1 MAAGA
6 SAGREG
12 KLRIQARSAGM
23 LTAAVGGSGGMG
35 AWARRMAAKPAITLD
50 AFFDSAAIDNIEMS
64 PDGRAVVVETER
76 ADWERDR
83 YRHELW
89 LWREGTG
96 TAALTTAGFDHG
108 AQWSPDGRWIAF
120 LSERPAED
128 PGKNKDKT
136 EPQIW
141 VIAAAGGEA
150 FQATRGDEGVH
161 AFAWAGDSKA
171 LFFAT
176 REPWSKERDEAYKKE
191 WNDVVRFRESER
203 GDAIF
208 RASTAAAMS
217 GKPVAERI
225 AASEFRVTQIAV
237 SPDGKRMAF
246 ATEAPSERVES
257 VDPFNLYLMDLPAG
271 KPAVLSHTQAQYE
284 NLQWAPDGGRI
295 FFEVVSGS
303 IEGKYRDVQPRLYS
317 IDTAAG
323 KIDRWAAAFSGA
335 VAGYAAASDGG
346 VIVLGMLGTGTR
358 VYRQRSADGA
368 FDPLP
373 SREGTYGR
381 VSVARSGR
389 RAALIYSSL
398 AHPMEV
404 YIAEDF
410 TKPSDAAQA
419 TGFNAVFADL
429 DLPKGESFRWKA
441 DDGAEVE
448 GMLIYPPGKFRA
460 KGLRTLTLI
469 HGGPADADGDRWGA
483 DWYDWAILA
492 ASKGWLVFR
501 PNYRGSTGYGD
512 EFAMQTVPEM
522 LSRPGKDILEGVDAL
537 VKAGI
542 ADAGDL
548 MVGGYSEGGYLTNWL
563 ITQTDRFRAAVT
575 GAGAVEHVVDWG
587 NDDETFDDAFYLGGN
602 PWEAKERYDGEAAIW
617 RIDKVKTPVHIV
629 VGADDIRVHF
639 GEAYLL
645 ERALHVLGV
654 PCALLVFPGEG
665 HSLANNPWHGK
676 IKVREELKWMEK
688 YAAK

>member
-1 MAAGA
+1 MKIGLGRRWAPLAAAFAMGA
-6 SAGREG
+6 SAAEG
-12 KLRIQARSAGM
+12 
-23 LTAAVGGSGGMG
+23 
-35 AWARRMAAKPAITLD
+35 AKPGITLD
-50 AFFDSAAIDNIEMS
+50 AFFDSTGIDNVEMS
-64 PDGRAVVVETER
+64 PDGRAAVVETER
-76 ADWERDR
+76 ADWDHDR

-89 LWREGTG
+89 LWRKGAG

-120 LSERPAED
+120 LSERPAEESGD
-128 PGKNKDKT
+128 KAKQKT
-136 EPQIW
+136 EPQVW

-150 FQATRGDEGVH
+150 FQATQGEKGVH

-171 LFFAT
+171 LYFAT
-176 REPWSKERDEAYKKE
+176 REPWNKERDEAYKKE

-208 RASTAAAMS
+208 RAAAGAGMG
-217 GKPVAERI
+217 GKPAASERI
-225 AASEFRVTQIAV
+225 AASEYRVADMAV
-237 SPDGKRMAF
+237 SPNGKRMAF
-246 ATEAPSERVES
+246 ATESPSERVES
-257 VDPFNLYLMDLPAG
+257 TDPYNLYAMDLPAG
-271 KPAVLSHTQAQYE
+271 KPAVLSHTQANYE
-284 NLQWAPDGGRI
+284 GLQWAQDGTKI
-295 FFEVVSGS
+295 FFQVVSGS
-303 IEGKYRDVQPRLYS
+303 IEGKYRDVQPRLYA
-317 IDTAAG
+317 IETATG
-323 KIDRWAAAFSGA
+323 KIERWAANFKGA
-335 VAGYAAASDGG
+335 VVGYAATADGG
-346 VIVLGMLGTGTR
+346 VVALGMLGTGTLP
-358 VYRQRSADGA
+358 YRQRSADGA
-368 FDPLP
+368 FEPLP
-373 SREGTYGR
+373 ARAGTYGR
-381 VSVARSGR
+381 VSAAKSGR

-398 AHPMEV
+398 GNPAEV
-404 YIAEDF
+404 YITEDF
-410 TKPSDAAQA
+410 AKPSEAAPA
-419 TGFNAVFADL
+419 TNFNAAFNGME
-429 DLPKGESFRWKA
+429 LPKGETFRWKA

-448 GMLIYPPGKFRA
+448 GMLIYPPGKFEA
-460 KGLRTLTLI
+460 KGLRTFTLI

-512 EFAMQTVPEM
+512 EFAMQTVPEL

-542 ADAGDL
+542 ADGGDL
-548 MVGGYSEGGYLTNWL
+548 VVGGYSEGGYLTNWL
-563 ITQTDRFRAAVT
+563 ITQTNRFRAAVT

-617 RIDKVKTPVHIV
+617 RIQKVKTPVHIV
-629 VGADDIRVHF
+629 VGAEDIRVHF